1 MQSSFLRARAQP
13 LSRLAC
19 RTPNSTSRAMGT
31 YANFKVPQINNE
43 PNQHYAPGTAGRKG
57 LEEALAKYKQQAP
70 LNVPLVVAGKEIK
83 SSQTFTQSNPA
94 SHAAVATYS
103 NASKADVES
112 AIASALAARK
122 SWAATP
128 FAERASIFLKAAD
141 LIATKY
147 RYDIMALTMHGQG
160 KNAWQ
165 AEIDSAAELCDFF
178 RFGVKY
184 AEELYSQQPV
194 HHAPGIWK

>member
-1 MQSSFLRARAQP
+1 MA
-13 LSRLAC
+13 
-19 RTPNSTSRAMGT
+19 NDGT
-31 YANFKVPQINNE
+31 VPHNRNLQK
-43 PNQHYAPGTAGRKG
+43 HYAPGSPDRKA
-57 LEEALAKYKQQAP
+57 LEDALASIKQKAP
-70 LNVPLVVAGKEIK
+70 LTVPLVVAGNEVTMCCTRDPCAKANQQPYFAQIK
-83 SSQTFTQSNPA
+83 SSQTFTQSNPSTHA
-94 SHAAVATYS
+94 SLATYS
-103 NASKADVES
+103 HASKADVES
-112 AIASALAARK
+112 AISAALAARK
-122 SWAATP
+122 CWAATT

-184 AEELYSQQPV
+184 AEELYAQQPV
-194 HHAPGIWK
+194 HHAPGVWK